1 MNMKLYLM
9 KINKTR
15 ILASLNL
22 DKSINIHKLN
32 RRLEIYKDADIALSD
47 IKINCCMSIACGEI
61 IFNNLDK

>member
-1 MNMKLYLM
+1 MKLYLM

-15 ILASLNL
+15 NFASLNP
-22 DKSINIHKLN
+22 DKSINIHKSN
-32 RRLEIYKDADIALSD
+32 RRLEIYKGAYIALSD